1 MGTTRTIVFRL
12 YLLSVFKLKFGIA
25 FERPYL
31 YRLENGNFF
40 SARKKLRTESTF
52 ERKIENGRRRKCF
65 EFAKNVCNCMQIK
78 SRFYSTRV
86 GTSTTE
92 YPIEMVYFKLYSL
105 QVVIGT
111 LYVIAQAHKS
121 VADRASMFLHLRQK
135 IQVYFFSP
143 INLSFFVRPLCI
155 FIFVHFRCT
164 TVNSEISFRRVK
176 SMRISITATTT
187 ATAKC

>member
-12 YLLSVFKLKFGIA
+12 YFLSVFKLKFGIA

-52 ERKIENGRRRKCF
+52 ERKIENGRRRKCC
-65 EFAKNVCNCMQIK
+65 EFAKNVCVQIK

-92 YPIEMVYFKLYSL
+92 YPIEMVYFKLYSIL
-105 QVVIGT
+105 VVGSYRYS
-111 LYVIAQAHKS
+111 LYVIA
-121 VADRASMFLHLRQK
+121 
-135 IQVYFFSP
+135 
-143 INLSFFVRPLCI
+143 
-155 FIFVHFRCT
+155 
-164 TVNSEISFRRVK
+164 
-176 SMRISITATTT
+176 
-187 ATAKC
+187 